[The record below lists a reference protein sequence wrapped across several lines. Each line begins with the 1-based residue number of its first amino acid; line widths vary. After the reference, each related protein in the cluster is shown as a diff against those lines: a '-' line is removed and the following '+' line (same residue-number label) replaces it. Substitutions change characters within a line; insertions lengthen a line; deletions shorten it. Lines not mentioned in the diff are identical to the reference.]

1 MERKRS
7 GKCEVLVV
15 RLASDVLA
23 PVFHGELGRILK
35 VKVLEE
41 PKSDFTSRIG
51 QAKCFE
57 AADEELNFFF
67 CSWPPTKVGRSN
79 PRWIGN
85 QQPCEA
91 LRPELIMKIAVVV
104 GSNRKFQVSQP
115 NVCKNAFVDWL
126 LRRRKSP
133 CHWQVHT
140 RVSHQL
146 ISGL

>member
-57 AADEELNFFF
+57 AADEELNYFF
-67 CSWPPTKVGRSN
+67 WLVAAYEGRS
-79 PRWIGN
+79 
-85 QQPCEA
+85 
-91 LRPELIMKIAVVV
+91 K
-104 GSNRKFQVSQP
+104 
-115 NVCKNAFVDWL
+115 
-126 LRRRKSP
+126 
-133 CHWQVHT
+133 
-140 RVSHQL
+140 
-146 ISGL
+146 

>member
-1 MERKRS
+1 M
-7 GKCEVLVV
+7 
-15 RLASDVLA
+15 
-23 PVFHGELGRILK
+23 
-35 VKVLEE
+35 
-41 PKSDFTSRIG
+41 KSLI
-51 QAKCFE
+51 
-57 AADEELNFFF
+57 FFWG
-67 CSWPPTKVGRSN
+67 SWPPTKVGQSN
-79 PRWIGN
+79 PRWFGN